1 MNYKNKL
8 KFIVAILIIVSA
20 LAYLVYGGVRDTMV
34 YYLTVTELKERVP
47 EVYKDRVRITG
58 TVVPGT
64 IQKEIDGKLS
74 FKLTDG
80 DEILDI
86 RYKGII
92 PDIFRDEVEAV
103 VEGKYSSDNIFK
115 ADILL
120 AKCPTKYE
128 SEDQLYPKE
137 PS

>member
-1 MNYKNKL
+1 MYKNKL

-47 EVYKDRVRITG
+47 EVYRDRVRVSG

-80 DEILDI
+80 EEVIDI

-103 VEGKYSSDNIFK
+103 VEGKYSSNNIFK